1 VVSSFFTAVFITRT
15 FFMIYME
22 KKSAAKPISI

>member
-1 VVSSFFTAVFITRT
+1 MINTLNKVY

-22 KKSAAKPISI
+22 KKTYLNPHLALS